1 VVCEIEFEL
10 VRLRRGAAEALAARW
25 VRRHGLW
32 WDVRTKSER
41 GFAWRWQLVAV
52 WRRCAPST
60 ARWCRRAAPRSLSVA
75 RVMAAC
81 LAQAHA
87 ECRRTG
93 IRYSAARAPAISLRV
108 ALRRLRTA
116 LRLLAEWSP
125 DAAQALALEA
135 GWQAW
140 FTGLGG
146 ARDADAIEAAFGP
159 ALREALRDAALPP
172 INTAAAQ
179 DSPADPGAALRD
191 PAFTLQV
198 LATLQLAFALPAPLQ
213 TGEALLRDSAAQ
225 VLQGAW
231 RAARRDA
238 RRFDSAG
245 TEARHRLRKRL
256 KRLRYAAEFLLP
268 AFAPARGGSTLK
280 PLRAALEA
288 LGNWNDL
295 QVAQAHFARQ
305 VESDPQA
312 WFAVGWLAAQE
323 PRQTRRCSKALL
335 PAGRRTAFLA
345 QRALAGIRLVAVEGG
360 RHRGHDLVGTDPAL
374 EARSADQRQ
383 GCSLTLA
390 STSAMPCRCS
400 VRCSC
405 SSASMPEVSIEIRR
419 CMSSTTARVPA
430 GSWAGSASILPTAP
444 KNSEPNS
451 SNTCTPGGRSARGVR
466 LDAEQR
472 AHAVDE
478 EGAGQQQPD
487 FHRHHQVE
495 DHRHREG
502 ADQDGAVLQAE
513 VLQPRRTRATRP
525 MFQATNSR
533 MPASAASGT
542 FSASGAASSTT
553 ASTVNACTMP
563 ATGLRGA
570 GAHVGHGARD
580 GAGGRDAAEQ
590 RRDEVGDAL
599 RHQLLVGVVSRE
611 LGHVVGHARAQQ
623 RLDRP
628 QQRDRHG
635 GNHQLLGTGPAEVG
649 QGQARQA
656 AGCRRSACRWS
667 PPAGSAA

>member
-1 VVCEIEFEL
+1 M
-10 VRLRRGAAEALAARW
+10 AAERACPVVGGAQ
-25 VRRHGLW
+25 RHE
-32 WDVRTKSER
+32 V
-41 GFAWRWQLVAV
+41 F
-52 WRRCAPST
+52 
-60 ARWCRRAAPRSLSVA
+60 RSA
-75 RVMAAC
+75 VMAS
-81 LAQAHA
+81 LAQALPNAA
-87 ECRRTG
+87 EL
-93 IRYSAARAPAISLRV
+93 AAGTALPEHLHQLRV

-323 PRQTRRCSKALL
+323 PRQTRRCSKAL
-335 PAGRRTAFLA
+335 RRLA
-345 QRALAGIRLVAVEGG
+345 
-360 RHRGHDLVGTDPAL
+360 D
-374 EARSADQRQ
+374 
-383 GCSLTLA
+383 
-390 STSAMPCRCS
+390 
-400 VRCSC
+400 
-405 SSASMPEVSIEIRR
+405 
-419 CMSSTTARVPA
+419 
-430 GSWAGSASILPTAP
+430 AP
-444 KNSEPNS
+444 RFWRNE
-451 SNTCTPGGRSARGVR
+451 R
-466 LDAEQR
+466 
-472 AHAVDE
+472 
-478 EGAGQQQPD
+478 
-487 FHRHHQVE
+487 
-495 DHRHREG
+495 
-502 ADQDGAVLQAE
+502 
-513 VLQPRRTRATRP
+513 
-525 MFQATNSR
+525 
-533 MPASAASGT
+533 
-542 FSASGAASSTT
+542 
-553 ASTVNACTMP
+553 
-563 ATGLRGA
+563 
-570 GAHVGHGARD
+570 
-580 GAGGRDAAEQ
+580 
-590 RRDEVGDAL
+590 
-599 RHQLLVGVVSRE
+599 
-611 LGHVVGHARAQQ
+611 
-623 RLDRP
+623 
-628 QQRDRHG
+628 
-635 GNHQLLGTGPAEVG
+635 
-649 QGQARQA
+649 
-656 AGCRRSACRWS
+656 
-667 PPAGSAA
+667 